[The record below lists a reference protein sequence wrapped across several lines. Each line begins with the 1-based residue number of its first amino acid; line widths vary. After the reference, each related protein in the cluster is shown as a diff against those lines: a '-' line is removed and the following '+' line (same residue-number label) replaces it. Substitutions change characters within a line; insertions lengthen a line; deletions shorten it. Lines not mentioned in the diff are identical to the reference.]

1 MTRRRSTP
9 PSYVARTATNAERRD
24 YLPTHWSC
32 SLNRRGASEEKGTP
46 VARGR

>member
-9 PSYVARTATNAERRD
+9 PSYVARTATNAERD

-32 SLNRRGASEEKGTP
+32 SLNRSGASEEKGTP